1 MLFRVSLLICA
12 LGFFCSP
19 SVLAQ
24 RSSHLMEDVLRN
36 ADVSVRSG
44 QSLLDV
50 RAGSNERYGFHAA
63 FEVRVSPGIF
73 KTLQVRQYFG
83 TQQAAHQ
90 GMSDLKT
97 DLPANSHLVYL
108 LWITPTGSQGQI
120 GE

>member
-1 MLFRVSLLICA
+1 MLFRASLLICA

-24 RSSHLMEDVLRN
+24 SSFTLEGDVVRDSGLSERS
-36 ADVSVRSG
+36 A
-44 QSLLDV
+44 QSLNV

-73 KTLQVRQYFG
+73 KTLQIRQYFG

-90 GMSDLKT
+90 GLSDLKT

-108 LWITPTGSQGQI
+108 MWITPTGSQGQI

>member
-1 MLFRVSLLICA
+1 MLFRASLLICA
-12 LGFFCSP
+12 LGYFCPP
-19 SVLAQ
+19 SAVAQ
-24 RSSHLMEDVLRN
+24 SSRAPKGDVVCDADLSERN
-36 ADVSVRSG
+36 G
-44 QSLLDV
+44 QSLNV

-73 KTLQVRQYFG
+73 KTLQIRQHFG

-90 GMSDLKT
+90 GLSDLKT

-108 LWITPTGSQGQI
+108 TWITPTGSQGQI